1 MASDKDV
8 EAAVSFLPHGP
19 SYVFTQAEGSRAMPS
34 PELQRMAASAGIV
47 DSMTS
52 ASVADAVKT
61 ALSIASSE
69 DLIFIGGSSYVV
81 AEAIQY
87 WDGICDNKKVN
98 P

>member
-1 MASDKDV
+1 
-8 EAAVSFLPHGP
+8 
-19 SYVFTQAEGSRAMPS
+19 MPS

>member
-1 MASDKDV
+1 MLCFPGIPADRRCDEIHPVYGYDASGILSLTPAG
-8 EAAVSFLPHGP
+8 EG
-19 SYVFTQAEGSRAMPS
+19 AEP
-34 PELQRMAASAGIV
+34 
-47 DSMTS
+47 
-52 ASVADAVKT
+52 VKT